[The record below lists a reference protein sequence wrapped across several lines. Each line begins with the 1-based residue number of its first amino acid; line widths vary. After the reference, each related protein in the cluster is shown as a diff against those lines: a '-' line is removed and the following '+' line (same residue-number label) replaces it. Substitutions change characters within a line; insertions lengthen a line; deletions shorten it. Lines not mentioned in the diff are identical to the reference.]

1 MCMPN
6 SKRFAFFLSF
16 FLLFTS
22 STRDQMSAN
31 YHRSP
36 PSIHQKYLDINR
48 EEEKK
53 KKET

>member
-1 MCMPN
+1 
-6 SKRFAFFLSF
+6 
-16 FLLFTS
+16 
-22 STRDQMSAN
+22 MSAN

-48 EEEKK
+48 EEEKR